1 MFIDSREQF
10 NLNLNEDSDLKDI
23 NFKSIGLNQF
33 KNENI
38 YLFES
43 KEYQFLNYKIKP
55 KIFFLINLTDNIYKI
70 SLLKVEIDEL
80 SQIIRSIDLN
90 VKINITKQN
99 KLFLV
104 DRYISIKIQKKI
116 SFLKLLPDKIIYE
129 MLKKALKEITKRFD
143 KRLKQKINSL

>member
-10 NLNLNEDSDLKDI
+10 DLNLDEDSDLKDI
-23 NFKSIGLNQF
+23 NFKSIGLNQL

-43 KEYQFLNYKIKP
+43 KEYQFLKYKIKP
-55 KIFFLINLTDNIYKI
+55 KIFFLINLKDNIYKI

-80 SQIIRSIDLN
+80 AQIIRDIDLN

-99 KLFLV
+99 KLFFV

-116 SFLKLLPDKIIYE
+116 SFLKLLPDKVVYE
-129 MLKKALKEITKRFD
+129 MLKKTLKEITKRFD

>member
-55 KIFFLINLTDNIYKI
+55 KIFFLINLKNNIYKI

-80 SQIIRSIDLN
+80 SQIIRNIDLN

>member
-55 KIFFLINLTDNIYKI
+55 KIFFLINLKNNIYKI

-80 SQIIRSIDLN
+80 SQIIRNIDLN
-90 VKINITKQN
+90 IKINITKQN